1 MATGIPLVQAECN
14 PVESG
19 YFRSYWRTTGAPV
32 AHEACRRNVSAAPRT
47 TVARPMKGTLN
58 QKKAIKLL
66 KENGWTQA
74 RGGKHQVKM
83 TKPGCRPITLPQHK
97 GRDYP
102 TGLAQAILKQAEL
115 R

>member
-1 MATGIPLVQAECN
+1 MDGI
-14 PVESG
+14 
-19 YFRSYWRTTGAPV
+19 
-32 AHEACRRNVSAAPRT
+32 
-47 TVARPMKGTLN
+47 LN

-66 KENGWTQA
+66 LDNGWTRS

-102 TGLAQAILKQAEL
+102 TGLAQAVLRQAGL

>member
-1 MATGIPLVQAECN
+1 M
-14 PVESG
+14 
-19 YFRSYWRTTGAPV
+19 R
-32 AHEACRRNVSAAPRT
+32 
-47 TVARPMKGTLN
+47 GTLT

-66 KENGWTQA
+66 KEDGWVQV

-83 TKPGCRPITLPQHK
+83 TKPGKRPITLPHHK

-102 TGLAQAILKQAEL
+102 AGLARAALKQAGL

>member
-1 MATGIPLVQAECN
+1 MAPPRLPSKCVRI
-14 PVESG
+14 
-19 YFRSYWRTTGAPV
+19 RRTL
-32 AHEACRRNVSAAPRT
+32 S
-47 TVARPMKGTLN
+47 

-66 KENGWTQA
+66 KENGCTQS

-97 GRDYP
+97 GRDYSS
-102 TGLAQAILKQAEL
+102 GLAGAILKQAGL

>member
-1 MATGIPLVQAECN
+1 M
-14 PVESG
+14 
-19 YFRSYWRTTGAPV
+19 
-32 AHEACRRNVSAAPRT
+32 
-47 TVARPMKGTLN
+47 MGTLN

-66 KENGWTQA
+66 GDNGWSQV

-83 TKPGCRPITLPQHK
+83 TKAGCRPITLPQHK

-102 TGLAQAILKQAEL
+102 SGLAHAILRQAGL

>member
-1 MATGIPLVQAECN
+1 
-14 PVESG
+14 
-19 YFRSYWRTTGAPV
+19 
-32 AHEACRRNVSAAPRT
+32 
-47 TVARPMKGTLN
+47 MKGTLS

-83 TKPGCRPITLPQHK
+83 MKQGCRPITLPQHK

-102 TGLAQAILKQAEL
+102 AGLARAILRQAGL

>member
-1 MATGIPLVQAECN
+1 VGTK
-14 PVESG
+14 
-19 YFRSYWRTTGAPV
+19 R
-32 AHEACRRNVSAAPRT
+32 
-47 TVARPMKGTLN
+47 GTLD

-66 KENGWTQA
+66 RDNGWTQS

-83 TKPGCRPITLPQHK
+83 TKPGRRPITLPQHK

-102 TGLAQAILKQAEL
+102 AGLARAILKQAGL

>member
-1 MATGIPLVQAECN
+1 MRFALRLN
-14 PVESG
+14 PVV
-19 YFRSYWRTTGAPV
+19 FRSYWRTTVHGQTAETFPP
-32 AHEACRRNVSAAPRT
+32 RRELPSLRL
-47 TVARPMKGTLN
+47 MKGTLN